1 MASCMGKWPAASRPS
16 TPGFNVGT
24 GRSVPPECD
33 ARKPSARFNAG
44 VLERQV
50 RRAALGLCRS
60 EMDVVCMLP
69 LSRETCGVAQSA
81 RGPKIAGWCP
91 HPTGSRLRF
100 SSPGHGRLK
109 TVSGFI
115 RHGPVLALTIRGRPG
130 DSACTPRPPRIRKAA
145 RHRPVS
151 TLTLTAGRRGPA
163 QRARISPV
171 AGLARSSPKGVTTLP
186 AEPAGAPPPPSSRRT
201 LRQAPGGLPPA

>member
-1 MASCMGKWPAASRPS
+1 MRLPTGATGGRPEARASGNGKLHGQVARRIAAVHSGLQRRD
-16 TPGFNVGT
+16 

-33 ARKPSARFNAG
+33 ARKPSARPDAE

-109 TVSGFI
+109 TASGFI
-115 RHGPVLALTIRGRPG
+115 RHGPVLALTIRERQG

-151 TLTLTAGRRGPA
+151 TPALTAGRRWPA
-163 QRARISPV
+163 QGARISPV
-171 AGLARSSPKGVTTLP
+171 AGLADHSVGASRSG
-186 AEPAGAPPPPSSRRT
+186 
-201 LRQAPGGLPPA
+201 